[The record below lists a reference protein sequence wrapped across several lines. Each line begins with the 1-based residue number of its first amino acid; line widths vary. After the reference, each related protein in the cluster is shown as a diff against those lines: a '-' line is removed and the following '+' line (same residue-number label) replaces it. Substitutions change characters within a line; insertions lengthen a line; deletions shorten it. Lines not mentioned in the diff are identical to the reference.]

1 MRNSFLVADSG
12 GTQTDW
18 CFVSETGVREYFTTK
33 SFHPSNWNEDFFNE
47 MDEFWNSK
55 SELKKTHVYFY
66 GAGCLNDSNKATIKD
81 YFTQWGFQKV
91 EVKSDVE
98 AACHS
103 TIGDSIGVVAILGT
117 GSVVCHWNGSNDF
130 SISGGLGYL
139 LGDEGSGYYFGKL
152 LISKLLNSELSKELT
167 SELTFLLG
175 GRAELLSK
183 VYGTNGK
190 TFIGSIGTLTND
202 LLVRFKEIK
211 EMHELNLQLFVDK
224 YIIENSVSSLSIV
237 GSYGYYN
244 QDILKKLLLNNNM
257 MLNNCIQ
264 FPIQTLTDYIEKSTV

>member
-1 MRNSFLVADSG
+1 MINSFLVADSG

-33 SFHPSNWNEDFFNE
+33 SFHPSNWNDDFFNE

-55 SELKKTHVYFY
+55 SELKKIQVYFY
-66 GAGCLNDSNKATIKD
+66 GAGCLNDSNKIHLKS
-81 YFTQWGFQKV
+81 YFDKWGFQEV
-91 EVKSDVE
+91 EIKSDIE

-103 TIGDSIGVVAILGT
+103 TLGDSKGVVAILGT
-117 GSVVCHWNGSNDF
+117 GSVVCHWNGSTDF

-152 LISKLLNSELSKELT
+152 LISKLLNSELSNELT
-167 SELTFLLG
+167 SELTTLLG

-183 VYGTNGK
+183 VYGSNGK
-190 TFIGSIGTLTND
+190 AFIGSIGALTND
-202 LLVRFKEIK
+202 LSVRFKEVK

-224 YIIENSVSSLSIV
+224 YIIDNSISSISIV
-237 GSYGYYN
+237 GSYGFYN
-244 QDILKKLLLNNNM
+244 QDLLLKILSNNNILLNN
-257 MLNNCIQ
+257 CVQ